1 MKKKVFSSSKK
12 SDLYID
18 ILGTSLFI
26 SAEEEPAYLQGL
38 LVNYRTAIEHIQKA
52 YGLRDPLKTAVLTG
66 FLLCDEIQRM
76 YSRETAKEEAWE
88 HETREAD
95 QIALDLIAR
104 IDKVLEYKV

>member
-1 MKKKVFSSSKK
+1 MKKKVLSSSKK

-26 SAEEEPAYLQGL
+26 SAEEEPVYLQGL
-38 LVNYRTAIEHIQKA
+38 LANYRTAVEHIQKS

-76 YSRETAKEEAWE
+76 YNREMAKEEARAY
-88 HETREAD
+88 ETREAEK
-95 QIALDLIAR
+95 IARDLIDR
-104 IDKVLEYKV
+104 LDKILEYKA